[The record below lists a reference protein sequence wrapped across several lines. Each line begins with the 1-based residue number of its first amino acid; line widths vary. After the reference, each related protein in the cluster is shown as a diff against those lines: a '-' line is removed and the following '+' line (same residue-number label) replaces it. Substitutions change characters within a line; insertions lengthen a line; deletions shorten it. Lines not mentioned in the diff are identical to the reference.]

1 MKRVTAI
8 LVVCILLIVSILYS
22 VFFSSTFNRK
32 VTDNSFKGTVRT
44 TKWSQ
49 AADTSNARNS
59 SSTHIDNTVTKPR
72 SQAPGTSNARNSSS
86 THIDNTV
93 TKPRSQAADTSN
105 VRNGSS
111 THKENTKPKTIL
123 FWTSYYGMARW
134 NIKSGKE
141 VCGPYTCILSY
152 DKKQYSTASALMFHH
167 RTDWLLRLPTD
178 RPRIPWQR
186 WVLYNRESSWW
197 GPKGEALRKADNL
210 FNWTM
215 GFRHDNDITIPTAVT
230 IKRPFKGGFDP
241 NKNYMEGKTGEIVD
255 LMSACIYYP
264 HPGYE
269 SRRKYIEFVQKNGL
283 NFDMYGKCGKSCAGS
298 CSKVL
303 EKYKFVIAFENSL
316 CDEYISEKPYVNG
329 FMLGVVPIIM
339 SGANLSDPNVLPPGS
354 YIDGKQF
361 TSVSA
366 LAAFVK
372 KVGSDPT
379 LYNKYFEWRKDWDFE
394 IISEKEGQKEFPMNY
409 FCPLCTKLHE
419 DSTPKFIGNVQEWYE
434 QQKCKEYPKMN
445 P

>member
-8 LVVCILLIVSILYS
+8 LVVCTLLTVGGLFF
-22 VFFSSTFNRK
+22 VFRNSMFNCK
-32 VTDNSFKGTVRT
+32 VTYNSFEGTVRT
-44 TKWSQ
+44 TKWNP
-49 AADTSNARNS
+49 AADTA
-59 SSTHIDNTVTKPR
+59 H
-72 SQAPGTSNARNSSS
+72 
-86 THIDNTV
+86 
-93 TKPRSQAADTSN
+93 
-105 VRNGSS
+105 SS
-111 THKENTKPKTIL
+111 THKDKTEPKTIL
-123 FWTSYYGMARW
+123 FWTSYYGQARW
-134 NIKSGKE
+134 RIKSGKE
-141 VCGPYTCILSY
+141 VCDPYTCILSY

-167 RTDWLLRLPTD
+167 RTDHWIQSLPTN

-197 GPKGEALRKADNL
+197 GPKGEELRKADNL

-230 IKRPFKGGFDP
+230 IKRPFKGGFDL
-241 NKNYMEGKTGEIVD
+241 NKNCMEGKTGEIVN

-264 HPGYE
+264 NPGYD
-269 SRRKYIEFVQKNGL
+269 SRRKYLEFIQKNGL
-283 NFDMYGKCGKSCAGS
+283 NFDMYGACGKRCDGIFSS
-298 CSKVL
+298 CSKVIA
-303 EKYKFVIAFENSL
+303 KYKFVLALENSL
-316 CDEYISEKPYVNG
+316 CDEYISEKPYRNG

-339 SGANLSDPNVLPPGS
+339 SGANLSDPNILPPGS

-379 LYNKYFEWRKDWDFE
+379 LYNKYFEWRKDWDFDLL
-394 IISEKEGQKEFPMNY
+394 SEKEGQKEFPMNY
-409 FCPLCTKLHE
+409 FCPLRTKLHE
-419 DSTPKFIGNVQEWYE
+419 DSTPKFIGNLQEWYE

-445 P
+445 S